1 MSLGNRLTVYLLLG
15 VLAVTGLDIYF
26 SLRRTRANLLKD
38 TRQELASISHI
49 LRMTVEEAWVD
60 APEQYFATIAPE
72 VSSFRNILG
81 VVFYE
86 QNGQVAVA
94 SPSLRDHQLP
104 DVDIHTVLAVI
115 AARTPVEGI
124 FTEAGGRRYYRVEPL
139 TNSNDESI
147 GAFLLLADF
156 PLFTSELRSRAIQ
169 TLLNILVLFA
179 ALAVIASVMIRHSV
193 TQPLR
198 TFARQIEQIGRGHFD
213 RRLRLH
219 RDDEIGRLA
228 QEFNR
233 MCERQEAAQQ
243 QQLADSEEKVR
254 LARALHQSE
263 KLAVIGQLASRL
275 AHEIGTPLNI
285 IRGRA
290 QQLLQHTPVDERQR
304 ALLGTII
311 SQIERLSRFIRQLL
325 TLARRPELRPRL
337 FHVNEVVRQTW
348 EALGERR
355 PSPDVEI
362 LLELTP
368 DLPPLWGDP
377 DQLHQVFLNLCVNA
391 LQAVGTTGQVILRT
405 QPCSRD
411 SGQVRNG
418 VEVVIA
424 DTGTGI
430 APQDLARIFEP
441 FFTTKSMM
449 DGTGLGLAI
458 SREIVMGHHGDIR
471 VESTLGHGSRFIVS
485 LPRANEAGAREQ
497 SPARL

>member
-1 MSLGNRLTVYLLLG
+1 VYL
-15 VLAVTGLDIYF
+15 

-49 LRMTVEEAWVD
+49 LQMTVEEAWD
-60 APEQYFATIAPE
+60 EAPEQYFAAIAPE

-81 VVFYE
+81 VVFYDR
-86 QNGQVAVA
+86 NAQVAVA
-94 SPSLRDHQLP
+94 SLSLRNRRLP
-104 DVDIHTVLAVI
+104 DVDVRTVI
-115 AARTPVEGI
+115 EARTPAEGI
-124 FTEAGGRRYYRVEPL
+124 FTEASGRRYYRVEPL
-139 TNSNDESI
+139 TNSNGEGI
-147 GAFLLLADF
+147 GAFLLLEDL
-156 PLFTSELRSRAIQ
+156 PPFTSEFRSRATQ

-179 ALAVIASVMIRHSV
+179 AFAVIVSLVIRHSM
-193 TQPLR
+193 TQPLQ

-213 RRLRLH
+213 RRLQMR

-233 MCERQEAAQQ
+233 MCERLETAQR

-311 SQIERLSRFIRQLL
+311 AQIERLSRFIRQLL
-325 TLARRPELRPRL
+325 VLARRPELRPRL
-337 FHVNEVVRQTW
+337 VRVNEVVRQTW
-348 EALGERR
+348 EALGERL

-377 DQLHQVFLNLCVNA
+377 DQLQQVFLNLCVNA
-391 LQAVGTTGQVILRT
+391 LQAVGTTGQVTLRT

-411 SGQVRNG
+411 SGQVIDG

-441 FFTTKSMM
+441 FFTTKGMM

-458 SREIVMGHHGDIR
+458 SREIVMSHRGDIR
-471 VESTLGHGSRFIVS
+471 VESTLGHGSCFIVS
-485 LPRANEAGAREQ
+485 LPPANAADAHEQ
-497 SPARL
+497 SPSARL